1 MIPCRAGYGIRC
13 RFYNVARVI
22 VGVLLPPHNL
32 AITSPGQFE
41 MAIETHRP
49 PSTRIPTARQSDLTA
64 RARASADAARANVDA
79 VDAQARFPSEAF
91 AELRKQ
97 RLLGIQVPQSLDG
110 EGASIA
116 EVADVCYIL
125 GQSCSSTALI
135 YAMHQIKMACIVRHF
150 KNNAAHEGILRRI
163 VAEQLLMASSTT
175 EGQAGG
181 NVRSSEA
188 AVEHDGAQVTLERK
202 ATVISYA
209 MEADGIV
216 TTARRAA
223 DAPGNDQVL
232 LVLLKSDY
240 TLEKLQSWD
249 TLGMRGTHSE
259 GFTLRARA
267 AAGQILPE
275 PYEKIHAQTMV
286 PFAHLLWGSV
296 WAGIAAAAAAKAQA
310 FVRHVVRQSNG
321 QTPPGAAHFTQAVST
336 LRMLRGV
343 LATSLRSYEAIMS
356 DEKAI
361 SSLEFQAMITLTKV
375 QVSEL
380 AVTTVLTALRA
391 CGLSGYRNDTEFT
404 IGRLLRDVLSAPIMI
419 SNDRILT
426 NLATTSLMTPLPGS
440 ISG

>member
-1 MIPCRAGYGIRC
+1 
-13 RFYNVARVI
+13 
-22 VGVLLPPHNL
+22 
-32 AITSPGQFE
+32 
-41 MAIETHRP
+41 MAIETHRLP
-49 PSTRIPTARQSDLTA
+49 GTRIPSARQSDLTA
-64 RARASADAARANVDA
+64 RARAAADVARANAPA
-79 VDAQARFPSEAF
+79 VDAEARFPSEAF

-110 EGASIA
+110 EGATISEI
-116 EVADVCYIL
+116 ADVCYIL

-135 YAMHQIKMACIVRHF
+135 YAMHQIKIACIVRHF
-150 KNNAAHEGILRRI
+150 KNNAAHERILQRI

-209 MEADGIV
+209 VEADGIV

-223 DAPGNDQVL
+223 DAAGNDQVL

-240 TLEKLQSWD
+240 TLERLQVWD

-275 PYEKIHAQTMV
+275 PYERIHAQTMV

-343 LATSLRSYEAIMS
+343 LATSLRNYESIMS

-361 SSLEFQAMITLTKV
+361 SALEFQAMITLTKV

-380 AVTTVLTALRA
+380 AVTTVLTSLRA

-426 NLATTSLMTPLPGS
+426 NLATTSLMTPLPAS